1 MSDSVR
7 SLLTS
12 AERKL
17 LESSV
22 GSSMEQATEKMLK
35 TAVRRARELRDK
47 WLEKFARQNRTT
59 KRGRGRE
66 VKGGLGTPA
75 TSSTSNIRSREKAE
89 LFDGALRR
97 FEERLRMLLEP
108 AKPAEASPAR
118 PSGSKSTKPRT
129 GAGSGRK
136 AGGVKGKRATG
147 ADGSVVT
154 AGRVAA
160 RAKGAKAAKPRS
172 KKAPATATLATRSTV
187 GSGQLVRADA
197 AGQRSAKAAA
207 RKARENLQGLAIHR
221 NAHAAARV
229 RRAQARRDGRSR

>member
-47 WLEKFARQNRTT
+47 WLDKFARQNRTT

-75 TSSTSNIRSREKAE
+75 TSSTSNVRSREKAE

-108 AKPAEASPAR
+108 AKPAEASPAK
-118 PSGSKSTKPRT
+118 PSGSKSTKPRA

-136 AGGVKGKRATG
+136 AGGVQGKRATG

-160 RAKGAKAAKPRS
+160 RAKGAKPRS
-172 KKAPATATLATRSTV
+172 KKAPATATPAARSTV